1 MDFVTWLANHAGEG
15 EQDDGDTHEYQRA
28 DFQVSKAM
36 GAGVATEIGK
46 YHSFVQRSPQL
57 GAAEVQLFCGAT
69 VGAADTNRGSLG
81 SNVIVPFALRT
92 CTHRQVSVRRF

>member
-1 MDFVTWLANHAGEG
+1 MDFVIYLASHAGKC
-15 EQDDGDTHEYQRA
+15 EQDDGDTHEDQRA

-36 GAGVATEIGK
+36 GAGVTPKIGK

-57 GAAEVQLFCGAT
+57 GATEVQLFRGAT
-69 VGAADTNRGSLG
+69 VGAVDTNRGSLA